1 MSQVESFRILNRRVM
16 AASLV
21 INLIGAVAA
30 GSYLT
35 FIDPLPSELP
45 AVEDVE
51 PIRAIAF
58 NSLLIGVFVIA
69 VIVSIWSG
77 RRIGRWYERIQE
89 GMPADSVPD
98 PVRQA
103 VLNASV
109 RAAVL
114 TAGMWLLAGAIA
126 GLQESSLRIFVGMAL
141 VGGVVATAITF
152 FAHDL
157 LWRPVIPVFFPD
169 GQLSSVDAFRLP
181 VLGRLLIAFFFV
193 GVYPLAIL
201 ATLTWGRAQALLTA
215 PDPEAVLNNLLAME
229 IYLLIAGVM
238 ASIGLSMFV
247 TRAISGPL
255 SDLQSAMKRVEED
268 DLDAQ
273 VQVVT
278 GDELGYLG
286 EQFNKMVAGLR
297 QARKLRNLLDL
308 YISPE
313 VAREAL
319 RSGAG
324 LGGRQT
330 ECSVLFS
337 DIRSFTSI
345 SERLAP
351 EQLIELLNRYM
362 MTMVDI
368 IVDNQGIVNKFGGD
382 SLLAIFG
389 TPLNPAQD
397 HAARAVH
404 AAQGMQQA
412 LGDFNQAQRAGRGPA
427 LETGIGIATGQVV
440 AGNIGGRE
448 RIEYTV
454 LGDTVNLASRLQD
467 KTKQLGH
474 PILLS
479 ELTFEQA
486 NRYGQLRADR
496 YDGLLVKGKRDD
508 VVAYACS

>member
-1 MSQVESFRILNRRVM
+1 MNQTESFRTVNRRVM
-16 AASLV
+16 TASLI

-35 FIDPLPSELP
+35 YIDPLPSEMP
-45 AVEDVE
+45 AVEEVE
-51 PIRAIAF
+51 PIRAIVF
-58 NSLLIGVFVIA
+58 NSLLIGVFVVA
-69 VIVSIWSG
+69 VIISIWSG
-77 RRIGRWYERIQE
+77 RRIGRWYERIQG
-89 GMPADSVPD
+89 GMPAESAPD
-98 PVRQA
+98 PVRRA

-114 TAGMWLLAGAIA
+114 TAGMWLLAGTMA
-126 GLQESSLRIFVGMAL
+126 GLQESSLRIFVGMSL
-141 VGGVVATAITF
+141 VGGIVATAITF

-169 GQLSSVDAFRLP
+169 GRLSSVDAFHLP
-181 VLGRLLIAFFFV
+181 VLGRLLIAFFFI

-201 ATLTWGRAQALLTA
+201 AMLTWGRAQALLTA

-238 ASIGLSMFV
+238 ASIGLALFV
-247 TRAISGPL
+247 TRAITGPL
-255 SDLQSAMKRVEED
+255 NDLQSAMKRVEED
-268 DLDAQ
+268 DLVAQ

-278 GDELGYLG
+278 GDEFGYLG

-319 RSGAG
+319 QSGAG
-324 LGGRQT
+324 LGGSQT

-337 DIRSFTSI
+337 DIRDFTSI

-351 EQLIELLNRYM
+351 EQLIALLNRYM
-362 MTMVDI
+362 MTMINI
-368 IVDNQGIVNKFGGD
+368 IVKNQGIVNKFGGD

-397 HAARAVH
+397 HAARAVY

-412 LGDFNQAQRAGRGPA
+412 LREFNQAQRTGQGPA
-427 LETGIGIATGQVV
+427 LETGIGIATG
-440 AGNIGGRE
+440 
-448 RIEYTV
+448 
-454 LGDTVNLASRLQD
+454 
-467 KTKQLGH
+467 
-474 PILLS
+474 
-479 ELTFEQA
+479 
-486 NRYGQLRADR
+486 
-496 YDGLLVKGKRDD
+496 
-508 VVAYACS
+508 